1 VRLRRSVHTVR
12 DNEWDGLVCCREMA
26 ATRRFLK
33 GTMRLSKTVQTY
45 VQPTTALLH
54 PYTTSLVPQAQALR
68 PAISMYEAA
77 TEHTKALVL
86 TAPVQRL
93 QRTAELNREKL
104 RGRVDRHAVPY
115 QIVGCSKRHASIPIG
130 QTERIYA
137 PTLRVYLA
145 NSMDAQ
151 VPNRFSHTSLHSSS
165 GGTWSRK
172 EKSAVLYQELAPTS
186 LSLANYCV
194 CIVIM
199 ETGSAAPCHD
209 TFQSV
214 RGCELQDKCSRC
226 EECVSLAP
234 AFASLPRWLRF
245 T

>member
-145 NSMDAQ
+145 NSMDTQ

-172 EKSAVLYQELAPTS
+172 EKSAVPVPGTRTYIPVARELLCLYRYHGNGFSGAMS
-186 LSLANYCV
+186 
-194 CIVIM
+194 
-199 ETGSAAPCHD
+199 
-209 TFQSV
+209 
-214 RGCELQDKCSRC
+214 
-226 EECVSLAP
+226 
-234 AFASLPRWLRF
+234 
-245 T
+245 